1 MRPVHGY
8 SEAYYRLLKSL
19 GILASQSHALGI
31 SKEDFGT
38 NCFALAS
45 DLEKV
50 SSVMSSGANV
60 QGIDLRVSGTGLAD
74 GQGQANSGV
83 SRVYFITH
91 YQAFIELRAGTVTL
105 LT

>member
-19 GILASQSHALGI
+19 GILTSQAHALGV
-31 SKEDFGT
+31 SKKDFNT
-38 NCFALAS
+38 NCFALAI

-50 SSVMSSGANV
+50 GTVMSSGQNV
-60 QGIDLRVSGTGLAD
+60 QGLDLRVSGTGLAD
-74 GQGQANSGV
+74 GQGLANSGV
-83 SRVYFITH
+83 DRVYFITS